1 MPDPTVHRRKAA
13 PEPGRPARK
22 PNARNRPQEEQPFS
36 HRRAQVLKSAARLF
50 AEFGFETTSMR
61 QIAEEVDLLPGSI
74 YHHFATKEDIL
85 HAILKQPLQR
95 CAQDIFSIS
104 QLPVDAEHRLIAS
117 ALMRFY
123 RYMREWEVHAILL
136 HDSKFFR
143 RTKDFS
149 YVQDAKMRAFHVLE
163 SILREGVRTRLFHSG
178 IDTYLMIGTIARM
191 LTSTANWFR
200 SGDIYSADRPTK
212 YTMNH
217 VIDYQLDCMLRMIR
231 TPSRLAEPVPRDAC
245 ERLILSQT
253 G

>member
-1 MPDPTVHRRKAA
+1 
-13 PEPGRPARK
+13 
-22 PNARNRPQEEQPFS
+22 
-36 HRRAQVLKSAARLF
+36 
-50 AEFGFETTSMR
+50 MR
-61 QIAEEVDLLPGSI
+61 QIADEVDLLPGSI

-85 HAILKQPLQR
+85 HAILKEPMQR
-95 CAQDIFSIS
+95 FAQDIFSIS

-123 RYMREWEVHAILL
+123 RYIREWEVHAIIL

-149 YVQDAKMRAFHVLE
+149 YVQDAKMRAFRVLE
-163 SILREGVRTRLFHSG
+163 SILQEGVRTRLFHAD

-191 LTSTANWFR
+191 LISTANWFR
-200 SGDIYSADRPTK
+200 SGDIYSSDRPTK
-212 YTMNH
+212 YTVDH
-217 VIDYQLDCMLRMIR
+217 VIDYQLDCILRMIR
-231 TPSRLAEPVPRDAC
+231 APSRLAEPIPRDAC